1 MSDRERPLS
10 RSRERAAGRGA
21 AAKPGLLSRQLGPL
35 PVWTIL
41 TAAVGLIAIIG
52 IAAAN
57 TLSGAAGGPKLRYDV
72 GQPGVGQIAPDFQ
85 LASATGGPFK
95 LSDQRGKQVL
105 LYFHEGLMCAPCWQQ
120 LGEIQADLAR
130 FEALGID
137 EIAAISVDSLSAQQQ
152 RAQVQGIK
160 IPALVDAERAVSA
173 EYDALSYGMMG
184 GSLPGHTFILVG
196 PDGTIRWRA
205 DYGGPPDY
213 RMYVPTETLLAELRR
228 VLGEPS

>member
-1 MSDRERPLS
+1 MTSGERRRQSQVPA
-10 RSRERAAGRGA
+10 RRPR
-21 AAKPGLLSRQLGPL
+21 LLSRRLGPL
-35 PVWTIL
+35 PVWAIL

-52 IAAAN
+52 IAAVN
-57 TLSGAAGGPKLRYDV
+57 TLSGASGGPKIRYDV

-85 LASATGGPFK
+85 LASATGGPFR

-120 LGEIQADLAR
+120 VGDIQAELAG
-130 FEALGID
+130 FESLGID
-137 EIAAISVDSLSAQQQ
+137 EIAAISVDPLSAQQQ

-160 IPALVDAERAVSA
+160 IPALVDAERVVST

-205 DYGGPPDY
+205 DYGGPPDF

-228 VLGEPS
+228 VLGQPA